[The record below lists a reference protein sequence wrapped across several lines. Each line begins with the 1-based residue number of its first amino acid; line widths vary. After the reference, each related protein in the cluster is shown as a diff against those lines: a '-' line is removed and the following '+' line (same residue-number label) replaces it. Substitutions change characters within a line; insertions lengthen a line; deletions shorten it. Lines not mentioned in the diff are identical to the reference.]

1 MKSIT
6 LLTGEKKEWILLT
19 YIHMNMQ
26 NFVKKTTMFF
36 SPQFHNLKHVCEA
49 YFKPQFG
56 VKAGFRFSAYILVR

>member
-1 MKSIT
+1 
-6 LLTGEKKEWILLT
+6 
-19 YIHMNMQ
+19 MNMQ